1 MDWERPKNVKEIRSF
16 LGLAGYY
23 RKFVEKFSVL
33 ASPLTKL
40 TKKGAKFIWDDKC
53 EKGFLELKK
62 RLTEAPVLALPIQG
76 IGYDIYSDASI
87 QGLGCVLMQNGK
99 VIAYA
104 SRQLRKHEVNYPTH
118 DLELGAV
125 VFALKIWRHY
135 LYGET
140 CHIYTDHK
148 SLKYVFTQ
156 KELNMRQRRWMELIK
171 DYDLIIDYHPGKA
184 NVVADALSRKSTSGT
199 LLTCL
204 QALRARVE
212 VSTCGALIAQFE
224 VRPTLLGEISRSQA
238 IDEECQKIRERIL
251 EGPVE
256 NFRIRDDGLL
266 LFKDRVCIP
275 KNEELQRSILEEAH
289 SSAYAMHPGGTKMYR
304 DLKESYWWS
313 GMKRDI
319 AEYVSRCLTCQQVKA
334 EHQHPA
340 GLLQPLTIPEW
351 KWEHVTMDF
360 VVGLPRTVNNY
371 DAVWVVVDRLTK
383 SAHFLPINITYP
395 LERLAKL
402 YTEEIVRL
410 HGVPISIVS
419 DRDPRFT
426 SRFWPKFQASLGTK
440 LKFSTAFHPQTDGQ
454 SERVIQILEDM
465 LRACALEFQGSW
477 DKHLAL
483 VEFAYNNS
491 YQASIGMPPYEA
503 LYGRKCR
510 TPLCWDEVGEAKLEG
525 IELVEITK
533 AKVRIIRDRLKAA
546 QDRQKS
552 YADKRRRPLEFEVGD
567 EVFLRISPWKGIIR
581 FVSRGK
587 LNPRYIGPFEILERI
602 GAVAYRLKLT
612 PELEKIHDVFHVS
625 MLKKYIRDPSHILE
639 KPPVEIRG
647 DLQYAVEPV
656 KIVGQQVKKLRNKEI
671 PMVKVLWRSDR
682 VEEETW
688 ETEVSMREQY
698 PFLFD

>member
-1 MDWERPKNVKEIRSF
+1 
-16 LGLAGYY
+16 
-23 RKFVEKFSVL
+23 
-33 ASPLTKL
+33 
-40 TKKGAKFIWDDKC
+40 
-53 EKGFLELKK
+53 
-62 RLTEAPVLALPIQG
+62 
-76 IGYDIYSDASI
+76 
-87 QGLGCVLMQNGK
+87 
-99 VIAYA
+99 
-104 SRQLRKHEVNYPTH
+104 
-118 DLELGAV
+118 
-125 VFALKIWRHY
+125 
-135 LYGET
+135 
-140 CHIYTDHK
+140 
-148 SLKYVFTQ
+148 
-156 KELNMRQRRWMELIK
+156 
-171 DYDLIIDYHPGKA
+171 
-184 NVVADALSRKSTSGT
+184 
-199 LLTCL
+199 
-204 QALRARVE
+204 
-212 VSTCGALIAQFE
+212 
-224 VRPTLLGEISRSQA
+224 
-238 IDEECQKIRERIL
+238 
-251 EGPVE
+251 
-256 NFRIRDDGLL
+256 
-266 LFKDRVCIP
+266 
-275 KNEELQRSILEEAH
+275 
-289 SSAYAMHPGGTKMYR
+289 MHPGGTKMYR